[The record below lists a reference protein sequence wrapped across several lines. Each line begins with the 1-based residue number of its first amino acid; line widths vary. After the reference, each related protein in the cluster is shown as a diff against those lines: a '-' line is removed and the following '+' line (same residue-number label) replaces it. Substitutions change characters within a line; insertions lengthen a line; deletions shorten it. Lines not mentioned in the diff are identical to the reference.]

1 MRVAFI
7 THYSDLYGANR
18 SLLDLMAGLR
28 AQHGV
33 VPHVILP
40 VEGPF
45 QEALVKAGVD
55 HAVVSFPSWMRPRY
69 YMGGPH
75 HRLRQW
81 IAEQRK
87 SAQRDARVRS
97 VVPEVVQHCQRWG
110 VEIVHS
116 NSIVTGLGDAAA
128 RALSVPHVW
137 HVRELYREHYGF
149 HVDGGEHRLARAL
162 RRSAA
167 VIATS
172 DAVSRS
178 LRRVMGRSRNVIRIY
193 NGVVTRER
201 AAELRAQADLRWSV
215 EGPFR
220 FAQLGLFHA
229 GKAQL
234 ESVDALA
241 LVLKVRPDVRL
252 VLAGEGRQEVV
263 RHRVAELGLQEF
275 VTFAGFVDDPLA
287 LLRTVHCVLSPSRHE
302 AFGRSVSEAMA
313 SGIPVIGHRSGATPE
328 LIAAGVNGDLYD
340 GGADELAARMAHWA
354 GDREAARRAGLRGM
368 DEVETRFTVE
378 TMVDGV
384 MGIYRD
390 LGAAMAR

>member
-18 SLLDLMAGLR
+18 SLLDLLVGLR
-28 AQHGV
+28 ARHGV
-33 VPHVILP
+33 VPHVVLP

-45 QEALVKAGVD
+45 QEVLVRAGVD
-55 HAVVSFPSWMRPRY
+55 HAVVPFPIWMRPRY

-87 SAQRDARVRS
+87 SAQRDAQVRRAVPQ
-97 VVPEVVQHCQRWG
+97 VVEHCKRWG
-110 VEIVHS
+110 VGIVHS
-116 NSIVTGLGDAAA
+116 NSIVTGLGDAVA
-128 RALSVPHVW
+128 RLLSMPHVW
-137 HVRELYREHYGF
+137 HVRELHREHYGF

-178 LRRVMGRSRNVIRIY
+178 LRRVMRRGGHVIRIY
-193 NGVVTRER
+193 NGVVTRDR
-201 AAELRAQADLRWSV
+201 LAELRAQADRRWTMD
-215 EGPFR
+215 GPFR

-229 GKAQL
+229 GKGQVEAV
-234 ESVDALA
+234 EALA
-241 LVLKVRPDVRL
+241 LVRQARPQVRL
-252 VLAGEGRQEVV
+252 VLAGEGRQEAV
-263 RHRVAELGLQEF
+263 RERVAALGLQEC
-275 VTFAGFVDDPLA
+275 VEFAGFVDDPLA
-287 LLRTVHCVLSPSRHE
+287 LLLGVHCALSPSRHE
-302 AFGRSVSEAMA
+302 AFGRSVAEAMA
-313 SGIPVIGHRSGATPE
+313 TGIPVIGHRSGATPE
-328 LIAAGVNGDLYD
+328 LITPGVNGDLYE
-340 GGADELAARMAHWA
+340 GGAAELAVRMAHWA
-354 GDREAARRAGLRGM
+354 GDRETARLAGLRGM

-378 TMVDGV
+378 HMVDGV

-390 LGAAMAR
+390 LGAANAR